1 MTNEYRPL
9 FNRNY
14 ITGLMWFSL
23 IAILILT
30 SMGPGSVE
38 YHEVETNKGKS
49 IYWMELDD
57 QPMQLVLLLQTPP
70 ALNTHRQQL
79 QQLKSQVLQ
88 QRLRSLVSTSYS
100 FNVTP
105 RQDRIEIAIQ
115 WASDQ
120 ELPDLKT
127 IWTTLSAPV
136 ETSRWEDTLKNIQA
150 RHYLDA
156 QSEEL
161 QLINRFYHQLQPNDP
176 SSPLSKLERA
186 YADLFTMPS
195 IAISG
200 EDAEDYAEMVEELFA
215 KDIATHQ
222 SPNIDNAVQV
232 EIAKQPIQREV
243 SNNQDFHILLGQAI
257 SARNS
262 ERFIT
267 ERITAQVLQD
277 VLAEYKYQH
286 QLDFRI
292 LWSALKTT
300 GYQALI
306 LKGRHNPEPILPQ
319 LQQRITDE
327 VIEQSQNR
335 LAATWEERMR
345 EDDNQIQALNL
356 IAFYQLPT
364 DTMEEYIDMILDQ
377 DPDEVIQTVKQA
389 MQITQP
395 ISILKAP
402 QR

>member
-23 IAILILT
+23 IAILILS

-38 YHEVETNKGKS
+38 YHEVETDKS
-49 IYWMELDD
+49 KNIYWMELDD

-88 QRLRSLVSTSYS
+88 QRLRSLASTSYS

-115 WASDQ
+115 WASNQD
-120 ELPDLKT
+120 LPDLKT
-127 IWTTLSAPV
+127 IWQTLSAPV

-156 QSEEL
+156 QSEEQ

-200 EDAEDYAEMVEELFA
+200 EDAEDYAEAVAELFA
-215 KDIATHQ
+215 KDIATLK
-222 SPNIDNAVQV
+222 SPNIDNAVQLG
-232 EIAKQPIQREV
+232 IAKQPIKREV

-267 ERITAQVLQD
+267 ERIAAQVLQD

-292 LWSALKTT
+292 LWSALNTT

-319 LQQRITDE
+319 LQQRITHD

-377 DPDEVIQTVKQA
+377 DPDEGD
-389 MQITQP
+389 
-395 ISILKAP
+395 SN
-402 QR
+402 R

>member
-38 YHEVETNKGKS
+38 YHEVETNKGKN

-79 QQLKSQVLQ
+79 QQLKSLVLQ
-88 QRLRSLVSTSYS
+88 QRLRSLASTSYS

-127 IWTTLSAPV
+127 IWQTLSAPV

-156 QSEEL
+156 QSEEQ
-161 QLINRFYHQLQPNDP
+161 QLINRFYHQLQPNDT

-186 YADLFTMPS
+186 YADLFTMPN

-200 EDAEDYAEMVEELFA
+200 EDADDYAEAVEELFA
-215 KDIATHQ
+215 KEIATHK
-222 SPNIDNAVQV
+222 SPNIDNTVQL
-232 EIAKQPIQREV
+232 EIAKQPLQREV
-243 SNNQDFHILLGQAI
+243 SNSQDFHILLGQTI

-262 ERFIT
+262 EFFIP

-377 DPDEVIQTVKQA
+377 DPDEVIQTVQQA

>member
-23 IAILILT
+23 IAILILS

-38 YHEVETNKGKS
+38 YHEVETNKSKN
-49 IYWMELDD
+49 IYWMELDG

-88 QRLRSLVSTSYS
+88 QRLRSLASSSYS

-120 ELPDLKT
+120 DLPDLKT
-127 IWTTLSAPV
+127 IWQTLSAQV

-156 QSEEL
+156 QSEEQ

-222 SPNIDNAVQV
+222 SPNIDNAVQL

-257 SARNS
+257 SARSS
-262 ERFIT
+262 ERFIA

-300 GYQALI
+300 GYQALM

>member
-38 YHEVETNKGKS
+38 YHDVEANKSKN

-70 ALNTHRQQL
+70 ALSVHRQQL

-88 QRLRSLVSTSYS
+88 QRLRSLASASYS
-100 FNVTP
+100 FNVAP

-120 ELPDLKT
+120 DNPDLKT
-127 IWTTLSAPV
+127 IWQTLNAPI
-136 ETSRWEDTLKNIQA
+136 ETSRWEGALKNIQA

-156 QSEEL
+156 QSEEQ

-186 YADLFTMPS
+186 YADLFTMPN

-200 EDAEDYAEMVEELFA
+200 DNAEDYAETVEELFA
-215 KDIATHQ
+215 KDIATHK
-222 SPNIDNAVQV
+222 SPNIDSVVQLD
-232 EIAKQPIQREV
+232 IAKQPIQREV
-243 SNNQDFHILLGQAI
+243 SNHQDFHILLGQSI
-257 SARNS
+257 SARSS

-277 VLAEYKYQH
+277 LLAEYQYQH
-286 QLDFRI
+286 QLNFRI
-292 LWSALKTT
+292 LWSALETA

-306 LKGRHNPEPILPQ
+306 LKGKHNPEPILPQ

-377 DPDEVIQTVKQA
+377 DRDEVIQTVKQA

-395 ISILKAP
+395 VSILKAP